1 MNWRTTET
9 VTERETEDEN
19 VMSDTLRPDSAKRL
33 LDRLDEFGCVNIE
46 GNREIADVLL
56 EEVKKLP
63 DCGFLV
69 RTDQGYMRYNVR
81 WYLKFWRELLG
92 YKEALETILERFE
105 LTNIEKKKLEKLSLG
120 ERLLVQM
127 ARVSMTEAK
136 VIFLEDALLNLNG
149 KETAVALRWIGEE
162 VQRGVR
168 FVTVNSSMRHTL
180 LLPGAAFYMED
191 GNFCQVEQEEEE
203 ENQPKEDEI
212 HILKIA
218 AKSEN
223 RTFLFEPKDI
233 DFVESLNKCNYVSV
247 RGTLFQVSDT
257 MDEME
262 RILAKSGFFRC
273 HRSYIANMQRV
284 EEIEKISKNS
294 FALVL
299 RDKEQSRIPLAKG
312 RVAEMKETFGW

>member
-1 MNWRTTET
+1 MEPIWLILP
-9 VTERETEDEN
+9 VA
-19 VMSDTLRPDSAKRL
+19 TLPITL
-33 LDRLDEFGCVNIE
+33 L
-46 GNREIADVLL
+46 A
-56 EEVKKLP
+56 KLP
-63 DCGFLV
+63 P
-69 RTDQGYMRYNVR
+69 
-81 WYLKFWRELLG
+81 LLTE
-92 YKEALETILERFE
+92 EAYIWPP
-105 LTNIEKKKLEKLSLG
+105 I
-120 ERLLVQM
+120 
-127 ARVSMTEAK
+127 
-136 VIFLEDALLNLNG
+136 
-149 KETAVALRWIGEE
+149 
-162 VQRGVR
+162 
-168 FVTVNSSMRHTL
+168 
-180 LLPGAAFYMED
+180 PPAAASPKS
-191 GNFCQVEQEEEE
+191 QEEEE

-257 MDEME
+257 MDELE